1 MLRRGQW
8 KLIHYVDMQPQ
19 LFDLAADPEELVD
32 LVPAGKHQ
40 SIVQGLTLELRAIAD
55 LETQDRQAKADQ
67 HALVQLH
74 GGRDAVVERGGFGAT
89 PAPGA
94 KPKFA

>member
-1 MLRRGQW
+1 MPNSQ
-8 KLIHYVDMQPQ
+8 QPS
-19 LFDLAADPEELVD
+19 LYSLTSGGG
-32 LVPAGKHQ
+32 GKR
-40 SIVQGLTLELRAIAD
+40 QGLTLELRSIAD